1 MTFEAN
7 SGKSRQLLSVFFFGM
22 FVLGSFPLR
31 RLPLGTSLST
41 GRKKPRQ
48 PREFMYSHS

>member
-7 SGKSRQLLSVFFFGM
+7 SGKSRQLLSVFFGM
-22 FVLGSFPLR
+22 LVLGSFPLR